1 MQSRILPMD
10 ESILEDSSNCQ
21 YLLIVSVRYDDTGLG
36 GRCVN
41 DLSVTDIQCYMT
53 GVADQVSGLC
63 IGKSVNCGA
72 LAAVCGRGMRQAYT
86 EVRIHAHYKS
96 GAVRTVGQTGSS
108 IYIRV
113 TNEL

>member
-53 GVADQVSGLC
+53 GVADQVTGLC
-63 IGKSVNCGA
+63 IGKSVYCST
-72 LAAVCGRGMRQAYT
+72 LAAVCGRGMRQAYA
-86 EVRIHAHYKS
+86 EVRIYTHYKS
-96 GAVRTVGQTGSS
+96 GTVGTVGQTGSAV
-108 IYIRV
+108 YIRV
-113 TNEL
+113 THEL